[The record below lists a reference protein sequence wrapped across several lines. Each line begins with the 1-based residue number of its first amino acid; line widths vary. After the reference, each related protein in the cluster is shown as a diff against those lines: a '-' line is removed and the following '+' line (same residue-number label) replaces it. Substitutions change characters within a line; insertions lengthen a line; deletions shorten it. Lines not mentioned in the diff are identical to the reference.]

1 MQNHFIIEM
10 LGLKTSMWVFG
21 ICIVN
26 EMFSLWCFA
35 LYQGEKAEVP
45 IFMYLFNNGY
55 IENVNN
61 TIKVAKPLS
70 YGSKDFE

>member
-1 MQNHFIIEM
+1 
-10 LGLKTSMWVFG
+10 MWMFG

-26 EMFSLWCFA
+26 QMF

-55 IENVNN
+55 LENVNN
-61 TIKVAKPLS
+61 TIKVAKPFVFCKQKVQKVAAKNTQACS
-70 YGSKDFE
+70 